1 MVKAVVPGPVVLKT
15 VVAGAVVLKTVV
27 AGTVELPPVMAL
39 EVAARAP
46 ALPGVESVTS
56 TAAAPPTSATGVG
69 DGSFAKHEG
78 QP

>member
-1 MVKAVVPGPVVLKT
+1 MVKAVVPGP
-15 VVAGAVVLKTVV
+15 VVLKTVV

-39 EVAARAP
+39 EVAARAA

-56 TAAAPPTSATGVG
+56 AAAAPPTSATGVG